1 MAFTLTS
8 TPSIQEKT
16 GDLILRDYL
25 NFILAL
31 ILLFWKLMHIELSS
45 SSWIFFEQLMPIEGP
60 S

>member
-16 GDLILRDYL
+16 GDLILHDYL

-31 ILLFWKLMHIELSS
+31 ILLSWKLMHIELSS